1 MGGVVV
7 SLECRVMQCQFLR
20 TQGGK
25 CAVNNIIK
33 MLLLAFFWAMDLRMG
48 AKTNP
53 LATQVDNKT
62 ERKKQN
68 RRVSVVIVNKIY
80 SAKTRALK
88 IAAGVA

>member
-1 MGGVVV
+1 M
-7 SLECRVMQCQFLR
+7 
-20 TQGGK
+20 
-25 CAVNNIIK
+25 N
-33 MLLLAFFWAMDLRMG
+33 LRMA

-62 ERKKQN
+62 KRKKQN